1 MRRDLTESPE
11 LARPKAPWAVSG
23 TVATIKAMKLPNLPT
38 RQTGRADD
46 RITLRNDLE
55 TVSVLIFPT
64 GLDKSDGGQV
74 VYTVVA
80 SEVLDHTD
88 VRGKMDALAI
98 GRHGGVTA
106 VKGVPR

>member
-1 MRRDLTESPE
+1 MIT
-11 LARPKAPWAVSG
+11 ARNDSG
-23 TVATIKAMKLPNLPT
+23 TL
-38 RQTGRADD
+38 
-46 RITLRNDLE
+46 
-55 TVSVLIFPT
+55 SVLIFPT
-64 GLDKSDGGQV
+64 ALDKSDGGSA

>member
-1 MRRDLTESPE
+1 
-11 LARPKAPWAVSG
+11 
-23 TVATIKAMKLPNLPT
+23 
-38 RQTGRADD
+38 
-46 RITLRNDLE
+46 LRNDLG
-55 TVSVLIFPT
+55 TVRVLMFAT
-64 GLDKSDGGQV
+64 GVDKSDGGPL

>member
-1 MRRDLTESPE
+1 M
-11 LARPKAPWAVSG
+11 
-23 TVATIKAMKLPNLPT
+23 
-38 RQTGRADD
+38 
-46 RITLRNDLE
+46 ITLRNGARTLGI
-55 TVSVLIFPT
+55 SSIPT
-64 GLDKSDGGQV
+64 GLDKTGGAFP